1 MANMLLGRKIL
12 YLYRSK
18 RKSGVKFNIWKIG
31 SGNEC
36 GGGGVGISEENPM
49 IFLED
54 NMS

>member
-1 MANMLLGRKIL
+1 MANILLGRKIL

-31 SGNEC
+31 PGNEW
-36 GGGGVGISEENPM
+36 GGGVGISEENPM